1 MFLKR
6 QHCDDGEQSVSA
18 KGQEWGQGTGWQC
31 DDRGVGQKGV
41 LGVMGLLCVPTVL
54 WWLYETKHVLKSTE
68 IYT

>member
-1 MFLKR
+1 M
-6 QHCDDGEQSVSA
+6 SA